1 MTSSGTSG
9 WVDVCEFDELWPNI
23 GAGALVNGR
32 QIALFRVGDSLYA
45 LDNYDPASGVNVL
58 ARGIVGD
65 VKGEC
70 VVASPLYKHHYSLVT
85 GRCLEDT
92 AKSVNV
98 YPIKVLDGRV
108 WINPEPQQQAAP
120 ARRRHLVAG
129 PVPRAS
135 ALSAERAVSSTNT
148 GLVKTT
154 CPYCGV
160 GCGVLARR
168 YGANTSIA
176 GDPRH
181 PANFGA
187 LCSKGSAL
195 GDTVGLEGRLLHPQ
209 IAGRQATW
217 DEALSRVAGAF
228 SEAIECHGPD
238 SVAFYV
244 SGQLLTE
251 DYYIANKLMKGFIGS
266 ANIDTNSRLCMAS
279 AVAGHRRAFGG
290 DLVPGCYGDLTL
302 ADLIVLTGSN
312 TAWCHPILF
321 RRIVQEKERRPGLQL
336 VVIDPRRT
344 ATAEIADLHLPV
356 RSGTD
361 VWLFNGLLTWLR
373 HHGFIDTGFVSAHTC
388 DVGATLDAA
397 EASAPDVQ
405 TVSRVCGIDAARL
418 EEFYRLFATTQRVV
432 TAFSQGVNQ
441 SSSGTDKV
449 NSIINC
455 HLLTGRLGQPGMGPF
470 SLTGQPNAM
479 GGREVGGMSNM
490 LAAHMD
496 LADPIHRARVQQFW
510 RSPRMATRPGLK
522 AVDLFDAVHAG
533 RIKAL
538 WIMATNPVVSLPDA
552 DRIRA
557 ALQKCAFVAVSDCV
571 ARTDTTAL
579 AHVLLPAAAWGEKD
593 GTVTNSER
601 RISRQ
606 RAFTPLPGEACPD
619 WWIIGQVALRM
630 GFVEEFNYGSPAEIF
645 DEHARLSATENG
657 GTRGFDIGGLAGL
670 TPEEYERLEPI
681 QWPVLSRGHPGTQR
695 LFEDRRFLHAD
706 GRARFV
712 PTHPADPEGVVDEAF
727 PFVLN
732 TGRIR
737 DQWHTMTRTSLSP
750 RLNEHLPEPFVDLH
764 AQDALALAVREGELA
779 RVTTPRG
786 SMIARVRTSGE
797 VSLGCAFAP
806 IHWSGENASQ
816 ARAGALVKS
825 VVDPI
830 SGEPEFKHT
839 PARVEPFPVTW
850 YGFVLSRQPQNVT
863 DQTWWTTVRG
873 HGFVRYE
880 IAGRAV
886 PNDWA
891 AWMRD
896 RLGATASEAD
906 YLDYLD
912 PAAGIYRAAYL
923 VNDRLE
929 ACMYVSR
936 RPDLPDRAWLGALFE
951 RGKLAAAERISLL
964 AGRPTGAK
972 NDAGP
977 LVCSCFVVGRNT
989 LRRAIARHGLT
1000 DTRQIGARL
1009 RAGTNCGSCLSEI
1022 RALLAEH
1029 ARTESPSPPQQAARR
1044 ADTV

>member
-1 MTSSGTSG
+1 MT
-9 WVDVCEFDELWPNI
+9 P
-23 GAGALVNGR
+23 AG
-32 QIALFRVGDSLYA
+32 
-45 LDNYDPASGVNVL
+45 
-58 ARGIVGD
+58 
-65 VKGEC
+65 
-70 VVASPLYKHHYSLVT
+70 
-85 GRCLEDT
+85 
-92 AKSVNV
+92 
-98 YPIKVLDGRV
+98 
-108 WINPEPQQQAAP
+108 
-120 ARRRHLVAG
+120 G
-129 PVPRAS
+129 P
-135 ALSAERAVSSTNT
+135 
-148 GLVKTT
+148 VKTT

-168 YGANTSIA
+168 HGANTGIA

-181 PANFGA
+181 PANFGS

-195 GDTVGLEGRLLHPQ
+195 GDTVGLEDRLLYPHVD
-209 IAGRQATW
+209 GRQTGW
-217 DEALSRVAGAF
+217 DEALTRVARAF
-228 SEAIECHGPD
+228 GEAIERHGPD

-266 ANIDTNSRLCMAS
+266 ANIDTNSRLCMSS
-279 AVAGHRRAFGG
+279 AVAGHKRAFGG
-290 DLVPGCYGDLTL
+290 DLVPGCYEDLTL

-321 RRIVQEKERRPGLQL
+321 RRIVEEKERRPELKL

-344 ATAEIADLHLPV
+344 ATAEIADLHLPI

-361 VWLFNGLLTWLR
+361 VWLFNGLLSWLR
-373 HHGFIDTGFVSAHTC
+373 HHGTVDAGFVSAHTC
-388 DVGATLDAA
+388 DADGALDAA
-397 EASAPDVQ
+397 EASAPNAQSVAHA
-405 TVSRVCGIDAARL
+405 CGIDASRV
-418 EEFYRLFATTQRVV
+418 EEFYRLFARTERVI

-449 NSIINC
+449 NSILNC
-455 HLLTGRLGQPGMGPF
+455 HLLTGRIGRPGMGPF

-479 GGREVGGMSNM
+479 GGREVGGMANM

-496 LADPIHRARVQQFW
+496 LNNPEHRDRVQRFW
-510 RSPRMATRPGLK
+510 GSPRMAARPGLK
-522 AVDLFDAVHAG
+522 AVDLFEAVHSG

-552 DRIRA
+552 DRVKA
-557 ALQKCAFVAVSDCV
+557 ALEKCDFVAVSDCV

-606 RAFTPLPGEACPD
+606 RAFASLPGEVRPD
-619 WWIIGQVALRM
+619 WWIIGQVARRM
-630 GFVEEFNYGSPAEIF
+630 GFTEAFNYGSPAEIF
-645 DEHARLSATENG
+645 DEHARLSTAEND

-681 QWPVLSRGHPGTQR
+681 QWPVPHRGHPGTAR
-695 LFEDRRFLHAD
+695 LFEDRRFMHAD

-712 PTHPADPEGVVDEAF
+712 PTPPVGPAGKVDEEF

-737 DQWHTMTRTSLSP
+737 DQWHTMTRTSRSP

-764 AQDALALAVREGELA
+764 AQDALLLALREGELA
-779 RVTTPRG
+779 RVTTARG

-797 VSLGCAFAP
+797 VSRGCAFAP

-816 ARAGALVKS
+816 ARAGALVNA

-830 SGEPEFKHT
+830 SGEPEFKHSL
-839 PARVEPFPVTW
+839 ARVEPFPVTW
-850 YGFVLSRQPQNVT
+850 YGFVLSRQPRDVT
-863 DQTWWTTVRG
+863 DVTWWTVVRG
-873 HGFVRYE
+873 QGFQRYE
-880 IAGRAV
+880 LAGRAM
-886 PNDWA
+886 PDEWA
-891 AWMRD
+891 AWMRQ
-896 RLGATASEAD
+896 RLGATASDSD

-912 PAAGIYRAAYL
+912 PASGIYRAAYL
-923 VNDRLE
+923 VNERLE
-929 ACMYVSR
+929 ACVYVSR
-936 RPDLPDRAWLGALFE
+936 RPDLPDRAWLGGLFE
-951 RGKLAAAERISLL
+951 RGRLAAADRTSLL
-964 AGRPTGAK
+964 AGRPAGPK
-972 NDAGP
+972 DDAGP

-989 LRRAIARHGLT
+989 LRRAIAQHGMT
-1000 DTRQIGARL
+1000 DTRQVGARV
-1009 RAGTNCGSCLSEI
+1009 RAGTNCGSCLTEI

-1029 ARTESPSPPQQAARR
+1029 ARKESPSPPQQAARL
-1044 ADTV
+1044 ADTA